1 MTPTSP
7 PDAPDRRD
15 VALIDRMVELA
26 ATQARLEAELAATI
40 CEFID
45 LRRAEPVDDVAAD
58 KGKVVPGEFAADEI
72 AAALTW
78 STSRVTT
85 TASRFRRIRVD
96 LPHTAALWQSGR
108 IDGFKAGKVAEAA
121 NRLTWPESVA
131 TLDAAAADRASSQT
145 TTQLQQWLN
154 RQVARFEPD
163 QAERR
168 HRRAHADRRVSTRSE
183 PDGMGSLWAMAGAAD
198 LAAIDYRLTDL
209 ARKLGS
215 DDPRSMDQR
224 RTDLFVDLLTGRGYA
239 GSAGSTGP
247 SAGSVRAPAVAVV
260 VPVQSLFGVDD
271 TPGELAD
278 RSATIP
284 APLAREIAARPG
296 TVFYRLLTDE
306 RGELLDVAQLG
317 RFPSDLLGFAVN
329 LRDGSC
335 AWPTCSTGASKCDHD
350 HTQPAPDGPTAA
362 RNLGPACR
370 RHHRARTHADFDLQQ
385 PEPGVFVW
393 RTPTGHRYLAESE
406 LLPVGQWPRPVVV
419 DPLPT
424 IGDPVDADAIDPP
437 LWESSVRDLLEPRAG
452 PEPLLARE
460 AAALAAAL

>member
-1 MTPTSP
+1 MTATSS

-40 CEFID
+40 CEFVD

-58 KGKVVPGEFAADEI
+58 KGKVVPGEFAADEV

-85 TASRFRRIRVD
+85 TASRFRRLRVD

-121 NRLTWPESVA
+121 NR
-131 TLDAAAADRASSQT
+131 
-145 TTQLQQWLN
+145 
-154 RQVARFEPD
+154 QVARLEPD

-168 HRRAHADRRVSTRSE
+168 HRRAHADRRVSTRPE

-198 LAAIDYRLTDL
+198 LAAIDHRLTDL

-224 RTDLFVDLLTGRGYA
+224 RTDLFVDLLTGQGA
-239 GSAGSTGP
+239 AESAG
-247 SAGSVRAPAVAVV
+247 APAVAVV

-271 TPGELAD
+271 APGELSD

-284 APLAREIAARPG
+284 AALAREIATRPG
-296 TVFYRLLTDE
+296 TLFYRLLTDE
-306 RGELLDVAQLG
+306 RGALLDVAQLG
-317 RFPSDLLGFAVN
+317 RFPCDLLGFAVDM
-329 LRDGSC
+329 RDGRC
-335 AWPTCSTGASKCDHD
+335 AWPTCATPAAQCDHD
-350 HTQPAPDGPTAA
+350 HSEPAPDGPTAA
-362 RNLGPACR
+362 WNLGPACR
-370 RHHRARTHADFDLQQ
+370 SHHRARTHAGFDLQQ

-406 LLPVGQWPRPVVV
+406 PLPVGAWPRPVVV
-419 DPLPT
+419 DPLPP
-424 IGDPVDADAIDPP
+424 IGDRVETDVTDPP

-452 PEPLLARE
+452 PDPLLISE
-460 AAALAAAL
+460 AAAIAAAL

>member
-1 MTPTSP
+1 MTPTGP
-7 PDAPDRRD
+7 ADAPDRRD
-15 VALIDRMVELA
+15 VAMIDRMVELA

-45 LRRAEPVDDVAAD
+45 LRRAEPVDDIAAD

-85 TASRFRRIRVD
+85 TASRFRRLRMD

-108 IDGFKAGKVAEAA
+108 IDGFKAGKVVEAA

-131 TLDAAAADRASSQT
+131 TLDAATAERATSQT

-154 RQVARFEPD
+154 RRVARLEPD

-168 HRRAHADRRVSTRSE
+168 HRRAHADRRVSTRTE

-224 RTDLFVDLLTGRGYA
+224 RTDLFVDILTGRDDADSA
-239 GSAGSTGP
+239 GSAGS
-247 SAGSVRAPAVAVV
+247 SAVAVV
-260 VPVQSLFGVDD
+260 VPVQSLLGVDD
-271 TPGELAD
+271 APGELAD

-284 APLAREIAARPG
+284 ASLAREIAARPG
-296 TVFYRLLTDE
+296 TVFHRLLTDE

-329 LRDGSC
+329 VRDGSC
-335 AWPTCSTGASKCDHD
+335 AWPTCSTPASKCDHD
-350 HTQPAPDGPTAA
+350 HSQPAPDGPTAA

-385 PEPGVFVW
+385 PDPGVFVW

-406 LLPVGQWPRPVVV
+406 LLPVGQWPRPVVI
-419 DPLPT
+419 DPLPP
-424 IGDPVDADAIDPP
+424 IGDRDDADATDPP